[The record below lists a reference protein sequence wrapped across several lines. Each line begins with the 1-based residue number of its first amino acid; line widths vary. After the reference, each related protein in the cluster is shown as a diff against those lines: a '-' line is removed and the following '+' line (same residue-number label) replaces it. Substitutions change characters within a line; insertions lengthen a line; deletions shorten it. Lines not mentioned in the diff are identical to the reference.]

1 MQRREALVATATTAF
16 ALALPATRATAQVRD
31 IGDAINKAGRQRMLS
46 QRMAKSYQAIGQGVL
61 AEQADR
67 IMAQSLGLFDRQLM
81 ELKAFAPNP
90 EIRTTY
96 NQLEAAW
103 GEMKTTLVGATPTKA
118 GAERLLPQVEQVL
131 ALAHRGTVQY
141 EAVNSRSVGKL
152 INMAGRQRMLSQRM
166 ASLFL
171 SASWNVRAATA
182 VPEMTKARDEFAE
195 AHDVLLTAPEAT
207 DAIKAELSLAGNQFA
222 FFDSALKQLRPGAPV
237 ERSMRDVF
245 TTSERILEV
254 MDKVT
259 GLYARLAAG

>member
-1 MQRREALVATATTAF
+1 MQRRDALVAVGCAGW
-16 ALALPATRATAQVRD
+16 ALGLAPTLATAQVRD
-31 IGDAINKAGRQRMLS
+31 VADAINKAGRQRMLS
-46 QRMAKSYQAIGQGVL
+46 QRMAKAYQAIGQGVL

-67 IMAQSLGLFDRQLM
+67 IMAQSLGLFDRQLV

-103 GEMKTTLVGATPTKA
+103 SEMKTTLVGAAPTRA

-141 EAVNSRSVGKL
+141 EAVTGRPVAKL
-152 INMAGRQRMLSQRM
+152 INVAGRQRMLSQRM

-171 SASWNVRAATA
+171 GASWNVRVTTA

-195 AHDVLLTAPEAT
+195 AHESLLAAPEAT
-207 DAIKAELSLAGNQFA
+207 DAIKAELALAGNQFA
-222 FFDSALKQLRPGAPV
+222 FFDSALKQLRPGTAI

-259 GLYARLAAG
+259 GMYARLGA